1 MNMDPFLIAR
11 PADAKTSVS
20 IPNIT
25 PSDTEGESNISHN
38 NSHDDMI
45 NNNNG
50 GSAVVLNSI
59 YSKTDQ
65 ENNNNQSKNTN
76 NNSVDQII
84 DNL

>member
-25 PSDTEGESNISHN
+25 PSDTEGSNISHN

-50 GSAVVLNSI
+50 AAVVLNSI

-65 ENNNNQSKNTN
+65 ENNNNNQSKNTN